1 MKQDTSISWRL
12 LLRKISGEPLDAAEE
27 ARLQAWLNES
37 PAHRDY
43 FERAARHWRHPEAEE
58 VPDVDMERLVRRF
71 DRFAARNPQRP
82 RSVHMRARLYP
93 YVACAAAILLLV
105 SVYMGARLSD
115 MSRETAPIIPS
126 APTAIVPGSNYAQVI
141 LADGSC
147 VNLNRQAASA
157 RPLPE
162 GMDVDAQS
170 CILSYAAREGEGR
183 PNTLIVPRG
192 GQYTL
197 QLEDGTRIWVNA
209 DSRLRY
215 PTRFSGPERIVELSG
230 EAYFEVAKDSLR
242 PFYVESGDMTVRVYG
257 TEFNVNAYTENNQ
270 IYTTLV
276 SGSIALQP
284 RGGGKGELVLTPGH
298 QAVFHKEDCTVN
310 VRSVDAPAVTSW
322 HEGRFTFEEQTLGQ
336 IMRTLSRWYD
346 FEYAFED
353 AHLADIIFKG
363 SAPRYAELS
372 EVLYIL
378 ESSGGIGFRVENRKI
393 IITTN
398 K

>member
-1 MKQDTSISWRL
+1 MNGLSDHRHIVLLIYKQIIGCLTPEEEGELDEWRKADERNEAL
-12 LLRKISGEPLDAAEE
+12 FRRLTDASFLERE
-27 ARLQAWLNES
+27 FRRLNVVDPARPQADMQ
-37 PAHRDY
+37 ARI
-43 FERAARHWRHPEAEE
+43 RQGAAPK
-58 VPDVDMERLVRRF
+58 RR
-71 DRFAARNPQRP
+71 
-82 RSVHMRARLYP
+82 RARL
-93 YVACAAAILLLV
+93 VALVAATAAAAMLCIGYFV
-105 SVYMGARLSD
+105 H
-115 MSRETAPIIPS
+115 E
-126 APTAIVPGSNYAQVI
+126 
-141 LADGSC
+141 
-147 VNLNRQAASA
+147 

-162 GMDVDAQS
+162 NGRLSIERQLAEARITAGKTQAVLTLANGKKVSLDDDAERNRSLIAQQKKGKPD
-170 CILSYAAREGEGR
+170 ARKTR
-183 PNTLIVPRG
+183 INQLATPRG
-192 GQYTL
+192 GEFKIV
-197 QLEDGTRIWVNA
+197 LEDSTVVWLNAESKLVYPDNFNA
-209 DSRLRY
+209 D
-215 PTRFSGPERIVELSG
+215 ERRVAVTG

-257 TEFNVNAYTENNQ
+257 TEFNVNAYAEDNR

-284 RGGGKGELVLTPGH
+284 QGGGKGELVLTPGH

-346 FEYAFED
+346 FDYAFED
-353 AHLADIIFKG
+353 ARLAGIIFKG

-398 K
+398 NK

>member
-1 MKQDTSISWRL
+1 MNGLSDYKHIVLLIYKHIIGHLTPEEENILTAWRKADERNEALFRRLTDTDFLEREFRRL
-12 LLRKISGEPLDAAEE
+12 NVIDSARPQADMQARIRKAA
-27 ARLQAWLNES
+27 
-37 PAHRDY
+37 
-43 FERAARHWRHPEAEE
+43 
-58 VPDVDMERLVRRF
+58 VPKRRRTRLV
-71 DRFAARNPQRP
+71 ALVTAT
-82 RSVHMRARLYP
+82 
-93 YVACAAAILLLV
+93 AAAAMLCIG
-105 SVYMGARLSD
+105 YFMH
-115 MSRETAPIIPS
+115 EPS
-126 APTAIVPGSNYAQVI
+126 APES
-141 LADGSC
+141 
-147 VNLNRQAASA
+147 
-157 RPLPE
+157 
-162 GMDVDAQS
+162 
-170 CILSYAAREGEGR
+170 GR
-183 PNTLIVPRG
+183 PSIAQQLEEANITTGKTQAVLTLSNGKKVSLGGNAAKNQSLIAQQEKGQPESRKERINQLATPRG
-192 GQYTL
+192 GEFKIM
-197 QLEDGTRIWVNA
+197 LEDSTVVWLNA
-209 DSRLRY
+209 ESKLVY
-215 PTRFSGPERIVELSG
+215 PDNFNAEERRVAVTG

-257 TEFNVNAYTENNQ
+257 TEFNVNAYAENNQ

-336 IMRTLSRWYD
+336 IMRTLSRWYN

>member
-1 MKQDTSISWRL
+1 MNGLSDHRHIVLLIYKQIIGCLTPEEEGELDEWRKADERNEAL
-12 LLRKISGEPLDAAEE
+12 FRRLTDVSFLEREFRRLNVVDPARTQADMQARIRQGAA
-27 ARLQAWLNES
+27 
-37 PAHRDY
+37 PK
-43 FERAARHWRHPEAEE
+43 
-58 VPDVDMERLVRRF
+58 RR
-71 DRFAARNPQRP
+71 
-82 RSVHMRARLYP
+82 RARL
-93 YVACAAAILLLV
+93 VALVAATAAAAMLCIGYFV
-105 SVYMGARLSD
+105 H
-115 MSRETAPIIPS
+115 E
-126 APTAIVPGSNYAQVI
+126 
-141 LADGSC
+141 
-147 VNLNRQAASA
+147 

-162 GMDVDAQS
+162 NGRLSIERQLAEARITAGKTQAVLTLANGKKVSLDDDAERNRS
-170 CILSYAAREGEGR
+170 
-183 PNTLIVPRG
+183 LIAQQKKGKPDDRKTRINQLATPRG
-192 GQYTL
+192 GEFKIV
-197 QLEDGTRIWVNA
+197 LEDSTVVWLNAESKLVYPDNFNA
-209 DSRLRY
+209 D
-215 PTRFSGPERIVELSG
+215 ERRVAVTG

-257 TEFNVNAYTENNQ
+257 TEFNVNAYAEDNR

-284 RGGGKGELVLTPGH
+284 QGGGKGELVLTPGH

-346 FEYAFED
+346 FDYAFED
-353 AHLADIIFKG
+353 ARLAGIIFKG

-398 K
+398 NK

>member
-1 MKQDTSISWRL
+1 MQARIHQ
-12 LLRKISGEPLDAAEE
+12 GAA
-27 ARLQAWLNES
+27 
-37 PAHRDY
+37 PK
-43 FERAARHWRHPEAEE
+43 
-58 VPDVDMERLVRRF
+58 RR
-71 DRFAARNPQRP
+71 
-82 RSVHMRARLYP
+82 RARL
-93 YVACAAAILLLV
+93 VALVAATAAAAMLCIGYFV
-105 SVYMGARLSD
+105 H
-115 MSRETAPIIPS
+115 E
-126 APTAIVPGSNYAQVI
+126 
-141 LADGSC
+141 
-147 VNLNRQAASA
+147 

-162 GMDVDAQS
+162 NGRLSIERQLAEARITAGKTQAVLTLANGKKVSLDDDAERNRS
-170 CILSYAAREGEGR
+170 
-183 PNTLIVPRG
+183 LIAQQKKGKPDDRKTRINQLATPRG
-192 GQYTL
+192 GEFKIV
-197 QLEDGTRIWVNA
+197 LEDSTVVWLNAESKLVYPDNFNA
-209 DSRLRY
+209 D
-215 PTRFSGPERIVELSG
+215 ERRVAVTG

-257 TEFNVNAYTENNQ
+257 TEFNVNAYAEDNR

-284 RGGGKGELVLTPGH
+284 QGGGKGELVLTPGH

-346 FEYAFED
+346 FDYAFED
-353 AHLADIIFKG
+353 ARLAGIIFKG

-398 K
+398 NK